1 MTYEEFKNIMK
12 SIYKGYD
19 NIYIGDVGCYNN
31 ADARS
36 KMSYYLGRGANS
48 MCPVEYC
55 EQLLIDMKKEKW
67 ETA

>member
-12 SIYKGYD
+12 NIYKGYD

-36 KMSYYLGRGANS
+36 KMSYYLG
-48 MCPVEYC
+48 MCPVEHC
-55 EQLLIDMKKEKW
+55 EQLLIDMKKEGW